1 MNYRIANGNVLI
13 SENETL
19 KIAQKDVYVADGRIV
34 PEPSAEEMKTFET
47 VDARGRLV
55 MPGLVNMHTHAYMTV
70 MRNYADDVDFEE
82 WLFKRCMPVEDSLP
96 AEGAYWSTLLG
107 IEEMIRTGTTC
118 FNDMHMFKGQSAKAA
133 RDAGMRAVI
142 GRGLVGSDLEGD
154 GMSRFQEMLDEQAEN
169 DSDLVTFA
177 IAPHAIYSC
186 SVKLLE
192 QLNEEAAKRGMLK
205 HIHLSESV
213 SEVENCLKE
222 HGKTP
227 VELLSDIGFLD
238 ERTLLAHCVQMR
250 GNDIELIKK
259 SGAAVVT
266 NPASNAKLGNGFAPV
281 AEFLRAGVPVCLGTD
296 GAASNNS
303 LNMFREMGLISLMQK
318 GALRSSVAAPAQA
331 VVKMATANAG
341 AFLGQDI
348 GVIREGAKADLIF
361 LDLSAPSMFPNN
373 NILSSLCYSANGS
386 EVESVMI
393 DGRFVMRK
401 NELLTIDSERVRFE
415 VRKIADQY
423 L

>member
-1 MNYRIANGNVLI
+1 MNYHIRNGRVLTL
-13 SENETL
+13 ENETL
-19 KIAQKDVYVADGRIV
+19 KVLEKDLFVADGKIV
-34 PEPSAEEMKTFET
+34 PAPGAEEAKSFET
-47 VDARGRLV
+47 VDAKDRLI

-82 WLFKRCMPVEDSLP
+82 WLFKRCMPVEDRLP
-96 AEGAYWSTLLG
+96 EEGAYWSSLLA

-118 FNDMHMFKGQSAKAA
+118 FNDMHMFKGQSARAA
-133 RDAGMRAVI
+133 RDAGMRGII
-142 GRGLVGSDLEGD
+142 GRGLVGSDLMTD
-154 GMSRFQEMLDEQAEN
+154 GMVRFQQMLDEQAEN
-169 DSDLVTFA
+169 DSDLLTFV

-192 QLNEEAAKRGMLK
+192 QLNEEAGKRGMKK

-213 SEVENCLKE
+213 NEVENCLKE

-227 VELLSDIGFLD
+227 VELLYDIGFLD
-238 ERTLLAHCVQMR
+238 EDTLLAHCVQMR
-250 GNDIELIKK
+250 GDDIELIRK
-259 SGAAVVT
+259 SGASVVT

-281 AEFLRAGVPVCLGTD
+281 KEFLDAGVNVCLGTD
-296 GAASNNS
+296 GTASNNS
-303 LNMFREMGLISLMQK
+303 LNMFREMGLLSLMHK
-318 GALRSSVAAPAQA
+318 GVNKSSVAAPARE

-341 AFLGQDI
+341 AFLRQDI
-348 GVIREGAKADLIF
+348 GVIREGAGADLIF
-361 LDLSAPSMFPNN
+361 LNLNAPSMFPKNN
-373 NILSSLCYSANGS
+373 VLSSLCYSANGS

-393 DGRFVMRK
+393 DGRFVMKK

-415 VRKIADQY
+415 VQKIVDQY